1 MAKVRAVYEALDGR
15 KHKLALK
22 LLAPLLEK
30 KPDNPQLRILK
41 ALALVRSGNKDE
53 AVKIARE
60 LKSMKEVENDEHL
73 LNNLAIV
80 FREGGAP
87 SEATECF
94 VSAWEKQPQN
104 EDLGLC
110 VFAAYGKERN
120 FLKQQQVAIRLPAR
134 IQPVV
139 SDRQNDCLN
148 ILYANTALGLRRA
161 RKEQL
166 AVEHSA

>member
-22 LLAPLLEK
+22 LLTPLLEK

-41 ALALVRSGNKDE
+41 ALALLRLGNRDE
-53 AVKIARE
+53 AIKIARE
-60 LKSMKEVENDEHL
+60 MKSLREVENDEHL

-80 FREGGAP
+80 FREGGYPA
-87 SEATECF
+87 EATECF
-94 VSAWEKQPQN
+94 VGAWEKQPQN

-120 FLKQQQVAIRLPAR
+120 FLRQQQVSHLGRNHYKRRLPSADAAESGLAR
-134 IQPVV
+134 AMCGV
-139 SDRQNDCLN
+139 R
-148 ILYANTALGLRRA
+148 
-161 RKEQL
+161 
-166 AVEHSA
+166 H

>member
-1 MAKVRAVYEALDGR
+1 MAKVRAVYEALDAR

-22 LLAPLLEK
+22 LLTPLLEK
-30 KPDNPQLRILK
+30 KPDNSQLRILK
-41 ALALVRSGNKDE
+41 ALSLVRLGNKDE
-53 AVKIARE
+53 ALKIGRE
-60 LKSMKEVENDEHL
+60 LKSLKEVENDEHL

-87 SEATECF
+87 TEATECF

-120 FLKQQQVAIRLPAR
+120 FLKQQQVAHP
-134 IQPVV
+134 
-139 SDRQNDCLN
+139 
-148 ILYANTALGLRRA
+148 
-161 RKEQL
+161 
-166 AVEHSA
+166 